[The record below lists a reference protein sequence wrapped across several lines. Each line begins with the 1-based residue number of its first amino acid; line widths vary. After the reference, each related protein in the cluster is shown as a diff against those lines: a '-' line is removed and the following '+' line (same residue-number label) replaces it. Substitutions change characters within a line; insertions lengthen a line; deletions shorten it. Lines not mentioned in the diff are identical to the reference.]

1 MDTHWGSLCVDV
13 IWKSYY
19 PSDAKEIV
27 LVIYGLFFIFLLYIE
42 Y

>member
-1 MDTHWGSLCVDV
+1 MDTYWGSLCVDV

-19 PSDAKEIV
+19 PSDAKAIV
-27 LVIYGLFFIFLLYIE
+27 LVIYGLFIFLLYIV